1 MVSPQ
6 PPSRRSPGSPALSS
20 SGWEGRGGGG
30 EACQEGDRVPSP
42 TLGA

>member
-6 PPSRRSPGSPALSS
+6 PPGRRSPGSPTRSS